1 MRPLPKR
8 LNQVETMPASYD
20 GTNQNDKFSERMQN
34 LTELELGPSPRLPQ
48 ESHLT
53 AAVHVGWKS
62 SNSQTPTLISEQR
75 LLPHPAADAPLFTSG
90 SLKRL
95 R

>member
-34 LTELELGPSPRLPQ
+34 LTELELGASPKVPRELYAHRCSARWMEKQ
-48 ESHLT
+48 
-53 AAVHVGWKS
+53 
-62 SNSQTPTLISEQR
+62 
-75 LLPHPAADAPLFTSG
+75 
-90 SLKRL
+90 
-95 R
+95 